1 LTQLLGLDVGTSG
14 ARCLA
19 IDEAGRVTAAATV
32 TYPLHSPH
40 PGWSEQHPEDWW
52 AASRAVIAKVA
63 HEVGGDVRGIGLAGQ
78 MHGAVFLDQ
87 HDEVIRPA
95 ILWNDQRTAAQCQAI
110 TDRVGPERLHQ
121 ITGNPALTGFQAPKI
136 LWLRDEEPAAYSAL
150 ATVLLP
156 KDFVR
161 LRLSGERATD
171 VSDASGTLLLDLKT
185 RSWSGEILDALD
197 IDRRWLPSVFESSVQ
212 TGEVSE
218 GIASE
223 LGLRS
228 RTAVAAGGGD
238 NAAAAVGNGVVRPGL
253 ANCSIGTSGVLF
265 AHADSLTPDPS
276 GRLHTFCHAV
286 PGRYHQMGVT
296 LSAGGAL
303 RWWRDVVGRSDYD
316 ELTELAKSAPS
327 GAEGLL
333 FLPYLNGERTPHLDP
348 HARAMFVG
356 LSSRHGL
363 AHMTRAVFEG
373 VAFSLRDSLEIMN
386 ELGLDVAQIRIT
398 GGGARSPFW
407 RQLLADVFGR
417 PIARTVADEG
427 PAYGAALLAGIAAGV
442 FRNVDEAC
450 GVVLLSPEQ
459 SDPDTSRARLYDD
472 CYRAYMRLYPATR
485 ESMHEL
491 SGLAG
496 RDPSATPE

>member
-1 LTQLLGLDVGTSG
+1 MTQLLGLDVGTSG

-19 IDEAGRVTAAATV
+19 IDENGRVTATATAA
-32 TYPLHSPH
+32 YPLHSPH
-40 PGWSEQHPEDWW
+40 PGWSEQQPEDWW
-52 AASRAVIAKVA
+52 TASRAVITKVA
-63 HEVGGDVRGIGLAGQ
+63 QEVGREVRGIGLAGQ
-78 MHGAVFLDQ
+78 MHGAVFLDER
-87 HDEVIRPA
+87 DDVIRPA

-110 TDRVGPERLHQ
+110 TDRVGSERLHQ

-136 LWLRDEEPAAYSAL
+136 LWLRDEEPEAYGAL

-156 KDFVR
+156 KDFIR

-185 RSWSGEILDALD
+185 RSWSPEILDALQ
-197 IDRRWLPSVFESSVQ
+197 IDRQWLPSVYESPVQ
-212 TGEVSE
+212 AGEVSE
-218 GIASE
+218 
-223 LGLRS
+223 
-228 RTAVAAGGGD
+228 
-238 NAAAAVGNGVVRPGL
+238 GVVRPGL
-253 ANCSIGTSGVLF
+253 ASCSIGTSGVLF
-265 AHADSLTPDPS
+265 AHADTLRPDPS

-286 PGRYHQMGVT
+286 PDRYHQMGVT

-303 RWWRDVVGRSDYD
+303 SWWRDVVGRSDY
-316 ELTELAKSAPS
+316 LTELAESAPP

-333 FLPYLNGERTPHLDP
+333 FLPYLTGERTPHLDP
-348 HARAMFVG
+348 RARAMFIG

-373 VAFSLRDSLEIMN
+373 VAFSLRDSLEIMKD
-386 ELGLDVAQIRIT
+386 LGLDVAQIRVT

-450 GVVLLSPEQ
+450 AVVQLGPDQ
-459 SDPDTSRARLYDD
+459 CDPDTGRARLYDD
-472 CYRAYMRLYPATR
+472 YYAAYMRLYPATR
-485 ESMHEL
+485 ASMHEL
-491 SGLAG
+491 SGLAA
-496 RDPSATPE
+496 RDPGATPE